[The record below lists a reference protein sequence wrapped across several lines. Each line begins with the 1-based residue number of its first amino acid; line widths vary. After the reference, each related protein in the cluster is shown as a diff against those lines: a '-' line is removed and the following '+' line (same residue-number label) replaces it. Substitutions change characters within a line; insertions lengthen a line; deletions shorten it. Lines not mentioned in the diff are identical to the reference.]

1 MAAGGNPR
9 SDGPGGDASGPV
21 SMGDAA
27 IRLDKWLFHAR
38 FAKSRGV
45 AARLVSDTGVR
56 INGARAAKSA
66 QSVRPGDVL
75 TFALGPHVRVVRIL
89 APGTRRGP
97 APVRAGPGATELGP
111 ARGDVGGQLSG
122 PLQRWDHPQGGQ
134 HQPQIRR
141 HRLPQRQHERRRGG
155 GRAGEAGE
163 AGATRRGVL
172 GQRGVA
178 GLHRAQGEVGQLL
191 RLAAETQGQRD
202 DAGKILV
209 EGRHGVAPPGRGSGG
224 GVG

>member
-97 APVRAGPGATELGP
+97 APE
-111 ARGDVGGQLSG
+111 ARMLYEDL
-122 PLQRWDHPQGGQ
+122 
-134 HQPQIRR
+134 
-141 HRLPQRQHERRRGG
+141 
-155 GRAGEAGE
+155 
-163 AGATRRGVL
+163 
-172 GQRGVA
+172 
-178 GLHRAQGEVGQLL
+178 
-191 RLAAETQGQRD
+191 
-202 DAGKILV
+202 
-209 EGRHGVAPPGRGSGG
+209 APPPEPGERAPPPDPAAAPPPSCPTSAGSAHIGCLINKFNLKSR
-224 GVG
+224 